1 MKWSNKWTPIFYH
14 KFTVFCIFCNFFSK
28 KFGGLKNL
36 RTFAIPNE
44 KYGSNAEI
52 AQLVEHNLAKVGVAS
67 SSLVFRSKR
76 VSRNADL
83 NYETPDVVQLYAGR
97 PLLRRLFLFY
107 IISYL
112 CMIKVVTMEVRA
124 KKALGQHFLTDLS
137 IAQRIAD
144 ALIVPCPG
152 IDTVYNAENPMP
164 ALEVGPGMGVLTQ
177 YVLQRPEVDLRMVEI
192 DTESVDYLLV
202 HFPQVNGKLIEA
214 DFLKLK
220 LERFFSDKFCVIG
233 NFPYN
238 ISSQIFFKILDYKE
252 QVPQVVC
259 MIQKE
264 VAERIAEKPGT
275 KTYGILSVLLQAW
288 YDIEYLF
295 TVGEGAFNPPP
306 KVKSAVIRLV
316 RNNRKELGCDEAL
329 FKTVVKTGFNQRRKT
344 LRNSLKPLI
353 RAKADRCGWSEEQLA
368 EFVAD
373 PVFELRPERLSVED
387 FIALTL
393 KLA

>member
-1 MKWSNKWTPIFYH
+1 
-14 KFTVFCIFCNFFSK
+14 
-28 KFGGLKNL
+28 
-36 RTFAIPNE
+36 
-44 KYGSNAEI
+44 
-52 AQLVEHNLAKVGVAS
+52 
-67 SSLVFRSKR
+67 
-76 VSRNADL
+76 
-83 NYETPDVVQLYAGR
+83 
-97 PLLRRLFLFY
+97 
-107 IISYL
+107 
-112 CMIKVVTMEVRA
+112 MEVRA

-137 IAQRIAD
+137 IAQRIAE
-144 ALIVPCPG
+144 ALLVPG
-152 IDTVYNAENPMP
+152 RDTSVADETLKGQPNPLP

-177 YVLQRPEVDLRMVEI
+177 YLLQRPEVDLRMVEI
-192 DTESVDYLLV
+192 DTESVNYLLV
-202 HFPQVNGKLIEA
+202 HFPQVQGRLMEA
-214 DFLKLK
+214 DFLKLR
-220 LERFFSDKFCVIG
+220 LEKFFSGQFAVIG

-316 RNNRKELGCDEAL
+316 RNQRRELGCDEVL

-353 RAKADRCGWSEEQLA
+353 RAKADRCGWGEEELA
-368 EFVAD
+368 AFVAD

-387 FIALTL
+387 FIDLTL

>member
-1 MKWSNKWTPIFYH
+1 
-14 KFTVFCIFCNFFSK
+14 
-28 KFGGLKNL
+28 
-36 RTFAIPNE
+36 
-44 KYGSNAEI
+44 
-52 AQLVEHNLAKVGVAS
+52 
-67 SSLVFRSKR
+67 
-76 VSRNADL
+76 
-83 NYETPDVVQLYAGR
+83 
-97 PLLRRLFLFY
+97 
-107 IISYL
+107 
-112 CMIKVVTMEVRA
+112 MEVRA

-137 IAQRIAD
+137 IAQRIAE

-152 IDTVYNAENPMP
+152 TDIRNDGQNPMP
-164 ALEVGPGMGVLTQ
+164 ALEIGPGMGVLTQ
-177 YVLQRPEVDLRMVEI
+177 YVLQRPEVNLRMVEI

-220 LERFFSDKFCVIG
+220 LEQFFPEKFCVIG

-316 RNNRKELGCDEAL
+316 RNSRTSLGCDESL

-353 RAKADRCGWSEEQLA
+353 RAKADRCGC
-368 EFVAD
+368 
-373 PVFELRPERLSVED
+373 RLSHTIAGIGLNVNQAD
-387 FIALTL
+387 FPPALPNPVSLFQLTGKRYDVKALTHEIVTKCAENYEKLQKKHFEELNEEYLGCLYRKDVFASYLINNQMVCAKITGTDRYGRLLLVDRDGNAHCCCL
-393 KLA
+393 KEIVFQ